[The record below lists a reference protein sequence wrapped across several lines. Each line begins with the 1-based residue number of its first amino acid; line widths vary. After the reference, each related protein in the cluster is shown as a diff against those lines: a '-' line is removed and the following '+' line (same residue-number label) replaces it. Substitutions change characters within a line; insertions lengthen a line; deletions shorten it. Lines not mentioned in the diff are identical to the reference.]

1 MDIKVVLKIFEKKKL
16 KKKFGIPPVKEIG
29 ERIFGGRK
37 KLRRKKK
44 TSEKENKEKPTE
56 KKNKK
61 KMEKIFGGKKK
72 LQRKKNFGEKKL
84 KRKEQI
90 VNTSKEDFK

>member
-16 KKKFGIPPVKEIG
+16 KKKFGTPPVKEIG

-44 TSEKENKEKPTE
+44 TSEKE
-56 KKNKK
+56 
-61 KMEKIFGGKKK
+61 
-72 LQRKKNFGEKKL
+72 L
-84 KRKEQI
+84 
-90 VNTSKEDFK
+90 